1 MISGS
6 VMISRMKHFKNQVT
20 VDVFEEKKER
30 ESFYLQRAAS
40 GESQQKFCN
49 TLTEGSF
56 NCFGKQ

>member
-6 VMISRMKHFKNQVT
+6 VMISRMKHLKNQVA

-30 ESFYLQRAAS
+30 ESFYLQSAAS

-49 TLTEGSF
+49 TFTKGNF

>member
-1 MISGS
+1 
-6 VMISRMKHFKNQVT
+6 MISRMKHFKNQVT